1 MKSIVL
7 ISLFFCAA
15 FTASAQITGTGQHLI
30 KKKCGTDHISLSPEK
45 YGQGYPDLFHSIRV
59 VDFRRDTSRIGI
71 VRVGNKSQDQVL
83 FGLPVSVQVKE
94 YLDAAY
100 GRAKGSHSLLIVL
113 KDLWISAPDSLVGRN
128 YNQWNL
134 AFHAEAYLMAKD
146 GYQPLTFIDTVLEG
160 LRGLSIQATAEENLR
175 ELIAAFMDQLAT
187 QDLDRDR
194 MNVSYR
200 QIDSFGRVRFSY
212 PMDTATQFVNGVYTS
227 IEEFRNNSPS
237 IAKYELSKDGSGN
250 FDLRIPD
257 ENGQLYLTH
266 TVWGYCDGKQ
276 AYVMIQGS
284 LYPVFMV
291 GHQFYVL
298 GSKEHRY
305 SRLWV
310 EGVQLTDDLVKTL
323 RLFRVD
329 IDSGKVAE

>member
-1 MKSIVL
+1 
-7 ISLFFCAA
+7 
-15 FTASAQITGTGQHLI
+15 
-30 KKKCGTDHISLSPEK
+30 
-45 YGQGYPDLFHSIRV
+45 
-59 VDFRRDTSRIGI
+59 
-71 VRVGNKSQDQVL
+71 VL
-83 FGLPVSVQVKE
+83 FRLPVSVQVKE

-100 GRAKGSHSLLIVL
+100 ARAKGSHSLLIVL
-113 KDLWISAPDSLVGRN
+113 KELWISAPDSLVGRN

-146 GYQPLTFIDTVLEG
+146 GYQPLTFIDTTLEG
-160 LRGLSIQATAEENLR
+160 LSGLSIQATAEDNLR
-175 ELIAAFMDQLAT
+175 EVFAAFMDQLAR
-187 QDLDRDR
+187 QDLDGRDR

-200 QIDSFGRVRFSY
+200 QIDSFSQVRFSY

-237 IAKYELSKDGSGN
+237 IAKYELSKDGAGN

-305 SRLWV
+305 FRFWV
-310 EGVQLTDDLVKTL
+310 EGVQLTEDLVKTL
-323 RLFRVD
+323 RLLRVD
-329 IDSGKVAE
+329 MDSGKVAE